1 MYTPDAQGSR
11 AAAAPSRR
19 LVRTIGGV
27 ALMVIGVALMAW
39 GAHHLTE
46 NGNCSSTGYVSYGPV
61 PTCKGNEFFYITSAF
76 FLGPAVALVGWGMAK
91 ISGLMWPLT
100 CVGYAVGFITIRND
114 AGPTSGAKAF
124 GQVMGEFLIALAVL
138 SVIITVRKR
147 LRKKAGHA
155 GATNAGATNAGAAN
169 AGAANAGAAPAG
181 ITLAGIPPTG
191 SAGPAFGSAGL
202 ATTGPATVGP
212 APTPVASM
220 PPSWGPPV
228 TQAAT
233 GSGSDPYD
241 KIAKLAQLHQTGA
254 ITDAEFEREK
264 AKLLGEI

>member
-39 GAHHLTE
+39 GAHHLAE

-76 FLGPAVALVGWGMAK
+76 FLGPAVALVGWAFAK

-114 AGPTSGAKAF
+114 VGPTSGAKAF

-155 GATNAGATNAGAAN
+155 GATNAGA
-169 AGAANAGAAPAG
+169 APAG

-191 SAGPAFGSAGL
+191 SAGPVFGSAGL

>member
-1 MYTPDAQGSR
+1 MYTPNAQGSSP
-11 AAAAPSRR
+11 AAAPKRR

-61 PTCKGNEFFYITSAF
+61 PTCKGNEFLYITSAF
-76 FLGPAVALVGWGMAK
+76 FLGPAVAGVGWLMAQ

-114 AGPTSGAKAF
+114 AGIATGAKAF
-124 GQVMGEFLIALAVL
+124 GVVAGEFLIALAVL

-147 LRKKAGHA
+147 LRKKAGRG
-155 GATNAGATNAGAAN
+155 GATHT
-169 AGAANAGAAPAG
+169 G
-181 ITLAGIPPTG
+181 ITLEG
-191 SAGPAFGSAGL
+191 SAGPVIGPVGL
-202 ATTGPATVGP
+202 ATTGPATAGLATMGP
-212 APTPVASM
+212 TAAPVTSA

-228 TQAAT
+228 TPAAT

-254 ITDAEFEREK
+254 LTDAEFQREK
-264 AKLLGEI
+264 AKLLNEI